1 MFFKGRGDKN
11 KSISFMRIY
20 RRVIETI
27 GNPEDTDYNRLLF
40 EIREAESSA
49 DVFIQI
55 VLAMGLKSTPGL
67 LILRKFSD
75 KKFDNID
82 IHKML
87 NRKEL
92 INIFDTLEVAMS
104 VLEGLEGLRNKEEFI
119 SEPTSLLNSFRN
131 HTISEIRSR
140 KGENLKL
147 ENRLIPSFGR
157 RIEFETK

>member
-49 DVFIQI
+49 DVFIQM
-55 VLAMGLKSTPGL
+55 VLAMGLKPTPGL

-75 KKFDNID
+75 KKFDNVD

-104 VLEGLEGLRNKEEFI
+104 VLEGVRNEEKFV
-119 SEPTSLLNSFRN
+119 SEPNSLFNSFRN
-131 HTISEIRSR
+131 YTISEIRSR

-147 ENRLIPSFGR
+147 ENRLIPSLN
-157 RIEFETK
+157 RILN

>member
-1 MFFKGRGDKN
+1 MFFRGRGDKN

-20 RRVIETI
+20 RRVVEII
-27 GNPEDTDYNRLLF
+27 GNPEDTDYNRILF
-40 EIREAESSA
+40 EIREAKSSA

-55 VLAMGLKSTPGL
+55 VLAMGLHPTPGL
-67 LILRKFSD
+67 LILKNFSD
-75 KKFDNID
+75 KKFDNVD

-104 VLEGLEGLRNKEEFI
+104 VLEGVRNEEKFI
-119 SEPTSLLNSFRN
+119 SEPYSLFNSFRN

-140 KGENLKL
+140 KNENSSL
-147 ENRLIPSFGR
+147 EGRLIPSLSH
-157 RIEFETK
+157 EVSFEN

>member
-1 MFFKGRGDKN
+1 MLFKGRGDKN

-40 EIREAESSA
+40 EIKEAESSA

-75 KKFDNID
+75 KKFDNVD
-82 IHKML
+82 IHKIL
-87 NRKEL
+87 NRQEL
-92 INIFDTLEVAMS
+92 INIFDTLELAMS
-104 VLEGLEGLRNKEEFI
+104 VLEGVRNEEKFV
-119 SEPTSLLNSFRN
+119 SEPNSLFNSFRN
-131 HTISEIRSR
+131 YTISEIKSR
-140 KGENLKL
+140 KGEKIKL
-147 ENRLIPSFGR
+147 ESRLIPSLSR
-157 RIEFETK
+157 RVRFEN

>member
-1 MFFKGRGDKN
+1 MLFKGRGDKN

-40 EIREAESSA
+40 EIKEAESSA

-75 KKFDNID
+75 KKFDNVD

-104 VLEGLEGLRNKEEFI
+104 ILEGLRNEEKFI
-119 SEPTSLLNSFRN
+119 SEPISLLNSFRN
-131 HTISEIRSR
+131 HTISEIKSR
-140 KGENLKL
+140 KGEDLKL
-147 ENRLIPSFGR
+147 ENRLIPSLN
-157 RIEFETK
+157 RI